1 MRRFTK
7 ACLLLA
13 AAVCIPVQAR
23 AEGYVTP
30 WIGAGGLSSADAG
43 RTALGVAVGYMAAGI
58 FGFEGDFGYA
68 PDFFGLNEL
77 GKSSTIT
84 TAGNFIL
91 GVPFGGTEGAG
102 VRPFVSGGLVLIRT
116 HLESGVLDVS
126 RTNNGVGYN
135 VGVGMMGFFSDHVGL
150 RGDVRYLRSL
160 QDTNLGSGID
170 FNPGKVRYWR
180 VSAGVTFR

>member
-1 MRRFTK
+1 MRRLTK
-7 ACLLLA
+7 PCLLLA

-30 WIGAGGLSSADAG
+30 WIGAGGLRSTDTG
-43 RTALGVAVGYMAAGI
+43 RAALGVTAGYMAAGI
-58 FGFEGDFGYA
+58 LGFEGEFGYA

-77 GKSSTIT
+77 VKSSALT

-116 HLESGVLDVS
+116 HLENDVLDVS
-126 RTNNGVGYN
+126 RTNNGVGYS
-135 VGVGMMGFFSDHVGL
+135 VGAGMMGVFSDPVGP
-150 RGDVRYLRSL
+150 RGDVRHPGLSHH
-160 QDTNLGSGID
+160 TTCGSGQL
-170 FNPGKVRYWR
+170 
-180 VSAGVTFR
+180 